1 MALIDELI
9 HGLRNSRAISIE
21 GLLDVTSILVTS
33 RSNYRIGLGRLA
45 VTDVFEELVF
55 NPDGSKLMLDELK
68 IAASQITHPGNLP
81 EKIPVKVGGQHAV
94 VRINEDGTMTPFG
107 VVGSQYT
114 VVQNESIV
122 LDALAVVDSSEN
134 IAQLAYA
141 GNGLG
146 GRVFFVG
153 VHFPP
158 FSVSIAAHEEVFNRS
173 MLIYSGHDGNWA
185 HHCSFRFEEPGS
197 GSVLDFVSIKSKHFS
212 NVNERT
218 SVAAANYRK
227 MKALS
232 DALLS
237 DVQLMAQVQLPPKSP
252 VTVEL
257 IGECAKAS
265 LTQNKLTDKN
275 IEDLSLRIMD
285 CYLSERHSGKR
296 GFNGWALYTAFAE
309 VDDENRARVEKDE
322 GGLIMMRSKNF
333 GSIRKKLRQ
342 SIISAHL

>member
-1 MALIDELI
+1 MSRPRSLVVRQCSIVEGMALIDELI

-21 GLLDVTSILVTS
+21 GLLDVRSILVTS

-173 MLIYSGHDGNWA
+173 MLIYSGH
-185 HHCSFRFEEPGS
+185 
-197 GSVLDFVSIKSKHFS
+197 KHFS

-275 IEDLSLRIMD
+275 IEDLSLRIKD